1 MDIAAIAKR
10 ILSILH
16 PEKLATQFRKLPG
29 TVKMDAVSASHSG
42 LAELE
47 HLAPLDVARRHSLRT
62 EAELTGRAV
71 VPDPMPLSQ
80 MHPLDLARQHQ
91 LRVEAELTGKAV
103 VPDPIPLS
111 QMDPLDIARQH
122 QLRVEAE
129 LTGKPFVPDSKPR
142 SQMSPLEFA
151 QQYSLRVEEELA
163 ASRNLSPPAMP
174 ADGIRSAGPAIAR
187 SEKLVGG

>member
-29 TVKMDAVSASHSG
+29 AVKMDAVSASHSG

-62 EAELTGRAV
+62 EAELAGR
-71 VPDPMPLSQ
+71 
-80 MHPLDLARQHQ
+80 
-91 LRVEAELTGKAV
+91 AV

-111 QMDPLDIARQH
+111 EMH
-122 QLRVEAE
+122 
-129 LTGKPFVPDSKPR
+129 
-142 SQMSPLEFA
+142 PLEFA
-151 QQYSLRVEEELA
+151 RQNSLRMEEELA

>member
-16 PEKLATQFRKLPG
+16 PEKLATHFRKLPG

-80 MHPLDLARQHQ
+80 MHPLDFARQNS
-91 LRVEAELTGKAV
+91 LRVEAELTGR
-103 VPDPIPLS
+103 PIVA
-111 QMDPLDIARQH
+111 D
-122 QLRVEAE
+122 
-129 LTGKPFVPDSKPR
+129 TKPI
-142 SQMSPLEFA
+142 SQMSPFEFA
-151 QQYSLRVEEELA
+151 RQNSLRMEEELA

-174 ADGIRSAGPAIAR
+174 ADGIRSAVPAIAR